1 MEGIRRLWPTERAQL
16 RDLLLRLGPDE
27 RHERFGNPRS
37 DAAIESYV
45 AGLDWHREL
54 VLGFFEEGLLRGM
67 AQLVP
72 LGGLWP
78 REAELAV
85 TVEPAWQSRGIGTEL
100 TRRTLLAA
108 RNLGI
113 TRVVSVCLMDNL
125 RMQHIV
131 RRLGARVSWAEG
143 EADAVITLP
152 PPTPFTLWDEL
163 TAESQAGLAELT
175 RRYVPVPPPS
185 AGATAG

>member
-37 DAAIESYV
+37 DAAIEAYV
-45 AGLDWHREL
+45 AELDWHGEL
-54 VLGFFEEGLLRGM
+54 VLGFFEEGVLRGA

-72 LGGLWP
+72 LTRLWP
-78 REAELAV
+78 KKAELAV

-113 TRVVSVCLMDNL
+113 TEVVSVCLMDNL

-143 EADAVITLP
+143 EADAVILLP

-163 TAESQAGLAELT
+163 AAESRAGLAELG
-175 RRYVPVPPPS
+175 RYWPFPPPS
-185 AGATAG
+185 PSAAAR